1 MPEKRNIKKELES
14 LRLKAQARG
23 ITEEDV
29 ENEIKAHRAG
39 KKKQKWLSINRF
51 RENIMNPYLRNERG
65 DE

>member
-29 ENEIKAHRAG
+29 EKEIKAHRAG